1 MTRSRYALAVAATL
15 VIALITFL
23 AARALSP
30 SGRLAALNAT
40 PAVTV
45 TATANGTSPAP
56 PPSPTPTP
64 TSAPPG
70 TGTCSAA
77 YSVVNSWPGGFQVQV
92 VIANTGSATLNSWQ
106 LGWTFPDGQA
116 VNDLWNG
123 SYTQSGAN
131 VTVTNESYNGTLAPG
146 ASTTLGFNGSY
157 SGSNTAPSSVS
168 CT

>member
-1 MTRSRYALAVAATL
+1 MTRSRYALAIAATL

-23 AARALSP
+23 AASALSP

-40 PAVTV
+40 PA
-45 TATANGTSPAP
+45 ATASGSSLAPSTGPTTSAGPS
-56 PPSPTPTP
+56 PSPTL
-64 TSAPPG
+64 SG

-92 VIANTGSATLNSWQ
+92 AITNTGSATLNSWQ

-116 VNDLWNG
+116 INDLWNG
-123 SYTQSGAN
+123 SYTQSGGN